1 MSAITT
7 LRGAVKDVLNEV
19 KTRVTGVLE
28 ASEGAV
34 LAFVGAIFGAVDESV
49 RQVVQVFFD
58 LAGTVVDEGFNVAD
72 AVATAVLGAV
82 EEVD

>member
-7 LRGAVKDVLNEV
+7 LRGAVRDVSNEV
-19 KTRVTGVLE
+19 EARVTGVLE

-34 LAFVGAIFGAVDESV
+34 LAFVSVVEVSV
-49 RQVVQVFFD
+49 RQVVRVFFGF
-58 LAGTVVDEGFNVAD
+58 ANIVVTEGFNVAE
-72 AVATAVLGAV
+72 AVTTAVLGAV